1 MKINRDSKIKLMKNL
16 VDKGWCINDIADIIP
31 EYRVREY
38 YDFATANKNEDEDNL
53 NYVKLSLDKYEEV
66 FKLGVSGYSIK
77 EIAKMVGVSG
87 ERLNSELLPCPF
99 CGGKAEIR
107 NETVMEPPVH
117 YEVVFVTC
125 LECGAST
132 TRKISDGYYGLRCG
146 DDEIAEMWNRRVR
159 ED

>member
-1 MKINRDSKIKLMKNL
+1 MTYVEVTNL
-16 VDKGWCINDIADIIP
+16 LIRGFTMEEI
-31 EYRVREY
+31 
-38 YDFATANKNEDEDNL
+38 ANKI
-53 NYVKLSLDKYEEV
+53 
-66 FKLGVSGYSIK
+66 GVSEELLGGWLRMSERTATQEVEERAAKIRK
-77 EIAKMVGVSG
+77 ERTR
-87 ERLNSELLPCPF
+87 ERLNSGLLPCPF

-125 LECGAST
+125 LECGVST

-146 DDEIAEMWNRRVR
+146 DDEIAEMWNRRVK

>member
-1 MKINRDSKIKLMKNL
+1 M
-16 VDKGWCINDIADIIP
+16 
-31 EYRVREY
+31 
-38 YDFATANKNEDEDNL
+38 T
-53 NYVKLSLDKYEEV
+53 YEEV

-77 EIAKMVGVSG
+77 EIAKMVGVNEELLRSWLDVNERMTKEEINQRVAKIRKERTR

-146 DDEIAEMWNRRVR
+146 DNEIAALWNRRVK